1 MTSTETR
8 IKITTLA
15 TSIIFI
21 ILFISSFVIIQV
33 VSVSTPRKRAGAVQ
47 QEGALCLWEKPCRE
61 RHGWGWSLFLFV
73 SRSKQKGRKINKSD
87 LKKMES
93 QPLLYLWHERL
104 TFWISWYLWQNVQF
118 KKYLVD
124 NLHAQGF
131 FQAIFNHMGPNMAR
145 GWQGD
150 SAGTKVIIFPSS
162 CICLGAL
169 NFCCNQISYFFCLIS
184 IISCYLGEAW
194 RGATWQQNCTNT
206 KGSLFICSIYRIC
219 ESSNCDTRVANT
231 NTNT

>member
-1 MTSTETR
+1 MAEVDLYFFLLVAANKRGEKSTN
-8 IKITTLA
+8 LN
-15 TSIIFI
+15 
-21 ILFISSFVIIQV
+21 
-33 VSVSTPRKRAGAVQ
+33 
-47 QEGALCLWEKPCRE
+47 W
-61 RHGWGWSLFLFV
+61 
-73 SRSKQKGRKINKSD
+73 
-87 LKKMES
+87 KKMES

-118 KKYLVD
+118 KNIYIVD
-124 NLHAQGF
+124 NLHASGI

-206 KGSLFICSIYRIC
+206 KGSLFICSIYCVC
-219 ESSNCDTRVANT
+219 ENT
-231 NTNT
+231 